1 MIRIRFNRYLECQD
15 PSDISSGD
23 DCNQGLL
30 TEVDSDFYQANYE
43 GSKLRSILRKRQS
56 RISLLSDEDEIV
68 SDVTTTRK
76 PPKMQKKKK
85 SKRLVTQ
92 VDGSSGDDEDEDY
105 KSVNQ
110 QPQQVDHPA
119 MSTFGLCSCSD
130 IESEAESCPPT
141 QNQSQNQIY
150 FPSLPLY
157 MNCSTSQVYPTPQL
171 FCPDHCDFNTFILQ
185 PMMGPQFCTCD
196 EPIL

>member
-43 GSKLRSILRKRQS
+43 GSKLRSILRKRQPC
-56 RISLLSDEDEIV
+56 ISLLSNEDEIV

-76 PPKMQKKKK
+76 PPKMRKKKK
-85 SKRLVTQ
+85 SKR
-92 VDGSSGDDEDEDY
+92 
-105 KSVNQ
+105 
-110 QPQQVDHPA
+110 
-119 MSTFGLCSCSD
+119 
-130 IESEAESCPPT
+130 
-141 QNQSQNQIY
+141 NQSQNQIY

-171 FCPDHCDFNTFILQ
+171 FCPDHCDFNTF
-185 PMMGPQFCTCD
+185 M
-196 EPIL
+196 

>member
-105 KSVNQ
+105 NIR
-110 QPQQVDHPA
+110 
-119 MSTFGLCSCSD
+119 TFKV
-130 IESEAESCPPT
+130 EEAISKQWFKCRG
-141 QNQSQNQIY
+141 
-150 FPSLPLY
+150 
-157 MNCSTSQVYPTPQL
+157 
-171 FCPDHCDFNTFILQ
+171 ILSIISMQ
-185 PMMGPQFCTCD
+185 R
-196 EPIL
+196 LK